1 MKVGDLVKFNV
12 DDGPYGFVMR
22 VDKEY
27 FGAGNAFKI
36 VNAPRGICIAHNKP
50 DAILPTEKG
59 IRDRI
64 LVLWSA
70 GDRPGLEYCESTD
83 LEVVSESR

>member
-1 MKVGDLVKFNV
+1 MRVGDLVKLKV
-12 DDGPYGFVMR
+12 EDGLYGFVMR

-27 FGAGNAFKI
+27 LGAGKAFKI
-36 VNAPRGICIAHNKP
+36 VNAPRGVCIAHNKP

-64 LVLWSA
+64 LVLWS
-70 GDRPGLEYCESTD
+70 GGERTGLEYCESTD
-83 LEVVSESR
+83 LEVISESR